1 MRQTGWE
8 ISYEGDWF
16 EVNETLF
23 TYSEEE
29 QEENRIAKNNAA
41 LVLKPKFIPVYPE
54 MLHNGFS
61 LIEATIF
68 GFIDFFLSHNE
79 RFYCSNEQIA
89 EMLNLSERS
98 ISAAISKLEDGGL
111 IKNKYRI
118 KAWWWKIRFIEMQ
131 KTTVPNR
138 KICESESKNM
148 HGIYNK
154 IINNKISISND
165 IDDISYPQEKK
176 LRPIKQKTHIAV
188 VEETPLPGPLPEEVE
203 TFLKDSYEKYP
214 STRYQID
221 KQGNKYFTTTIK
233 DLEKL
238 DLEYGRENVRA
249 VLRFIK
255 QDDFRCKQIQSI
267 GKLRKKNKDWIPY
280 IVVIMD
286 KILQNKPKIMD
297 LDNMQ

>member
-29 QEENRIAKNNAA
+29 QEENKIAKNNAA
-41 LVLKPKFIPVYPE
+41 LVLKPKFIPVYPK
-54 MLHNGFS
+54 MLQNGYS
-61 LIEATIF
+61 LIEATVF
-68 GFIDFFLSHNE
+68 GFIEFFLTNNE
-79 RFYCSNEQIA
+79 RFYCTNEQIA

-98 ISAAISKLEDGGL
+98 ISAAISRLEGDGL

-118 KAWWWKIRFIEMQ
+118 KAWWGKIRFIEMQ
-131 KTTVPNR
+131 KTTVPTR
-138 KICESESKNM
+138 KICESESQNM

-154 IINNKISISND
+154 IIDNKISISND
-165 IDDISYPQEKK
+165 IDNISTPKEKK
-176 LRPIKQKTHIAV
+176 LIPVKQKTHIAV

-221 KQGNKYFTTTIK
+221 KQQDKYVDTMMK
-233 DLEKL
+233 DYNYLCK
-238 DLEYGRENVRA
+238 EYGEDTVKT
-249 VLRFIK
+249 VLAYIK
-255 QDDFRCKQIQSI
+255 QDDFRKNQIQSI
-267 GKLRKKNKDWIPY
+267 SKLRKKNKDWIPY
-280 IVVIMD
+280 IVVMME
-286 KILQNKPKIMD
+286 KIQQFKPKIID

>member
-1 MRQTGWE
+1 MINQKSYIHIGW
-8 ISYEGDWF
+8 WML
-16 EVNETLF
+16 NELHLSG
-23 TYSEEE
+23 SE
-29 QEENRIAKNNAA
+29 
-41 LVLKPKFIPVYPE
+41 
-54 MLHNGFS
+54 
-61 LIEATIF
+61 LIIYATIF
-68 GFIDFFLSHNE
+68 SFTNGTDDHCFHGSANYLAE
-79 RFYCSNEQIA
+79 RA
-89 EMLNLSERS
+89 G
-98 ISAAISKLEDGGL
+98 ISRRGVEKVLKKLEEGGL
-111 IKNKYRI
+111 IYR
-118 KAWWWKIRFIEMQ
+118 KEK
-131 KTTVPNR
+131 V
-138 KICESESKNM
+138 
-148 HGIYNK
+148 
-154 IINNKISISND
+154 INNVKFIDYYTEFSGEEKSSRGWEEIDENTAQSSQDPRTKFPSYNSTYNSNISISND
-165 IDDISYPQEKK
+165 IDNISYPPEKN
-176 LRPIKQKTHIAV
+176 LIPIKQKTHIAV

-221 KQGNKYFTTTIK
+221 KQGSKYFFTTMK

-286 KILQNKPKIMD
+286 KMLQTKPKVID

>member
-8 ISYEGDWF
+8 IGYEGDWF

-41 LVLKPKFIPVYPE
+41 LVLKPKFIPVYPK
-54 MLHNGFS
+54 MLQNGYS
-61 LIEATIF
+61 LIEATVF
-68 GFIDFFLSHNE
+68 GFIEFFLTNNE
-79 RFYCSNEQIA
+79 RFYCTNEQIA

-98 ISAAISKLEDGGL
+98 ISAAISRLEEDGL

-118 KAWWWKIRFIEMQ
+118 KAWWGKIRFIEMQ

-138 KICESESKNM
+138 KICESESQNM

-154 IINNKISISND
+154 IIDNKISISND
-165 IDDISYPQEKK
+165 IDNISTPQEKK
-176 LRPIKQKTHIAV
+176 LIPVKQKTHIAV
-188 VEETPLPGPLPEEVE
+188 VEETPYPGPLPEEVE

-221 KQGNKYFTTTIK
+221 KQGNKYFWTTIK

-238 DLEYGRENVRA
+238 DLEYWRENVRA

-286 KILQNKPKIMD
+286 KMLQSKPKVID

>member
-1 MRQTGWE
+1 MKQTGWE

-41 LVLKPKFIPVYPE
+41 LVLRPKFIPLYPI
-54 MLHNGFS
+54 LLQRGYS
-61 LIEATIF
+61 LLEAGILWF
-68 GFIDFFLSHNE
+68 VDFFLQNNS
-79 RFYCSNEQIA
+79 RFYCTNEQLA
-89 EMLNLSERS
+89 ELFNCSEPTVS
-98 ISAAISKLEDGGL
+98 SAIKSLEKRWDIKVHRKPKANGGL
-111 IKNKYRI
+111 IRFLTLENQKIWFSEI
-118 KAWWWKIRFIEMQ
+118 KKFDW
-131 KTTVPNR
+131 
-138 KICESESKNM
+138 
-148 HGIYNK
+148 IYNN
-154 IINNKISISND
+154 IIDNKISISND
-165 IDDISYPQEKK
+165 IDNISIPQEKN
-176 LRPIKQKTHIAV
+176 LIPVKQKTHIAV